1 MFVDYYLVLER
12 QGTDVLHVSYHQTER
27 DWTHLIHCHCTVA
40 GRKIF
45 QRYHS
50 VVVVVLETVTSFSWS
65 TVHSVFW
72 VMMTVKTLMV
82 KVESY
87 RYVFSAKRVPTEWKV
102 SWLVVGSD
110 PLVPPSD
117 RPHPGGGGGDGRGG
131 GRGRGGSF
139 YFHELVMPWK
149 IS

>member
-1 MFVDYYLVLER
+1 
-12 QGTDVLHVSYHQTER
+12 
-27 DWTHLIHCHCTVA
+27 VA

-45 QRYHS
+45 QLYHS

-65 TVHSVFW
+65 TFHSVFW

-82 KVESY
+82 KVESC
-87 RYVFSAKRVPTEWKV
+87 RHVFAAKRVPREWKV

-110 PLVPPSD
+110 PLVLPPD
-117 RPHPGGGGGDGRGG
+117 RPCPGGGDGR

-139 YFHELVMPWK
+139 YFHGLVLP
-149 IS
+149 